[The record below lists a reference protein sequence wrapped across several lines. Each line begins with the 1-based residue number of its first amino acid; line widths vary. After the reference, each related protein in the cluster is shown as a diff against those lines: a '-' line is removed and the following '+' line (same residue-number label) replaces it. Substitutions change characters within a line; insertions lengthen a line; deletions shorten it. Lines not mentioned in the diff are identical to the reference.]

1 MNLGK
6 INKTTLKSVIK
17 EVLEENPSLLKE
29 VIQELIQEHQANATL
44 SHQEIDQLID
54 EDFEKYEEVFKALA

>member
-6 INKTTLKSVIK
+6 IDKTTLKSVIK
-17 EVLEENPSLLKE
+17 EVLEENPSLLKK
-29 VIQELIQEHQANATL
+29 VVQELIQERQANTTL
-44 SHQEIDQLID
+44 SDQEIDQLID